1 MLQGVDT
8 QLKILQTL
16 VSLVTNFPTIH
27 SRLALANVRA
37 FVRIVL
43 CFLFSS
49 LTDGLAL
56 LPRFRLHES
65 RTPVVSSTA
74 VATLHQWVMFVVDK
88 FVEEKRPQDEL
99 ESITL
104 PDAATQALGPAARDA
119 SGRVTVEL
127 CLLGNGEQPQSL
139 RVPPQDIYTRA
150 DRERT
155 R

>member
-8 QLKILQTL
+8 QLKILQTF
-16 VSLVTNFPTIH
+16 VSLVTNFPMIN
-27 SRLALANVRA
+27 SRLALANVRV

-88 FVEEKRPQDEL
+88 FVEENRPQDEL

-104 PDAATQALGPAARDA
+104 PDAATQALGPATRDA

-127 CLLGNGEQPQSL
+127 CLLGNGE
-139 RVPPQDIYTRA
+139 
-150 DRERT
+150 
-155 R
+155 